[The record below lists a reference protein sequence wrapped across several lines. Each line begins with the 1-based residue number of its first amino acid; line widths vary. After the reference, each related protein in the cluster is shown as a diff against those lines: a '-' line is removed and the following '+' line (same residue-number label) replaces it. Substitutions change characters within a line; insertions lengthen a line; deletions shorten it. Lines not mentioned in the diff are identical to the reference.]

1 MDEAAEKNRL
11 TGSCLCKGVSFEIR
25 GTHDGVIAC
34 HCSQCR
40 KSSGHFQAGVEI
52 ATDQLVVSSDDGLA
66 WYRASEI
73 ATRGFC
79 STCGSSL
86 FWKPYHGRYIS
97 VMAGAL
103 DHATGL
109 RLEKHIFVADKGD
122 YYEIGDGVPQERTP
136 PRHSAQGS
144 NQST

>member
-1 MDEAAEKNRL
+1 MENAAEKNRL

-25 GTHDGVIAC
+25 GTPDGVIAC

-52 ATDQLVVSSDDGLA
+52 GTDQLVMSSEDGLS
-66 WYRASEI
+66 WYRASDI

-86 FWKPYHGRYIS
+86 FWKPYHGQYIS

-109 RLEKHIFVADKGD
+109 RMQKHIFVADKGD
-122 YYEIGDGVPQERTP
+122 YYEIEDGVPQERTP
-136 PRHSAQGS
+136 PRHSVQGS
-144 NQST
+144 KEST

>member
-1 MDEAAEKNRL
+1 MDNATERNRL
-11 TGSCLCKGVSFEIR
+11 TGTCLCKGVSFEIR
-25 GTHDGVIAC
+25 GTPDDVIAC

-40 KSSGHFQAGVEI
+40 KSSGHFQVGIEI
-52 ATDQLVVSSDDGLA
+52 GTDQLVMSSDDGLS
-66 WYRASEI
+66 WYRASDI

-86 FWKPYHGRYIS
+86 FWKPDHGRYIS

-109 RLEKHIFVADKGD
+109 RLQKHIFVADKGD
-122 YYEIGDGVPQERTP
+122 YYEIEDGVPQERKP

>member
-1 MDEAAEKNRL
+1 MDTAAEENRL
-11 TGSCLCKGVSFEIR
+11 TGTCLCKGVSFEIR
-25 GTHDGVIAC
+25 GSTDGVIAC

-40 KSSGHFQAGVEI
+40 KSSGHYLASVEVR
-52 ATDQLVVSSDDGLA
+52 TDQLVTLSGECLS
-66 WYRASEI
+66 WYRASDI

-86 FWKPYHGRYIS
+86 FRKPGHGRYIA

-109 RLEKHIFVADKGD
+109 RPQKHIFVADKGD
-122 YYEIGDGVPQERTP
+122 YHEIGDGVPQERKP
-136 PRHSAQGS
+136 PRHSAQAS
-144 NQST
+144 NRST

>member
-1 MDEAAEKNRL
+1 MDNATELNRL
-11 TGSCLCKGVSFEIR
+11 TGTCLCKGVSFEIR
-25 GTHDGVIAC
+25 GMPDGIIAC

-40 KSSGHFQAGVEI
+40 KSSGHFQVGVEI
-52 ATDQLVVSSDDGLA
+52 RMDQLVMSSDDGLS
-66 WYRASEI
+66 WYRASDI

-86 FWKPYHGRYIS
+86 FWKPDHGRYIS

-103 DHATGL
+103 EHATGL
-109 RLEKHIFVADKGD
+109 RLQKHIFVADKGD
-122 YYEIGDGVPQERTP
+122 YYEIEDGVPQERTP
-136 PRHSAQGS
+136 PKHSAQGS